1 VRARAYA
8 DTALQ
13 VIRHRP
19 GAKLGVYEAMALAYL
34 GRRDEA
40 LAVLKLAVKEGPSET
55 ETTGGWAYNQLQAV
69 RTYNI
74 LGDRDRAVDAFERFV
89 RRSGES
95 LPLSPYWRL
104 DPISAPLRGDPRYE
118 ELFRRRP

>member
-1 VRARAYA
+1 
-8 DTALQ
+8 
-13 VIRHRP
+13 
-19 GAKLGVYEAMALAYL
+19 MALAYL

-40 LAVLKLAVKEGPSET
+40 LAVLRRDVKQRPDET
-55 ETTGGWAYNQLQAV
+55 EPTGTWAYIQLQAV

-74 LGDRDRAVDAFERFV
+74 LGDRDRAVAAFEKFV
-89 RRSGES
+89 RLSGES

-104 DPISAPLRGDPRYE
+104 DPISAPLRGDPRFE